1 MVEVK
6 ERPKERSRSE
16 RTEAMTIRK
25 IGIVGA
31 GQMGNGIAHVCA
43 LSGFHVLLND
53 IAPDR
58 ITEGLATIN
67 GNLARQV
74 SRQRI
79 SDEQR
84 QAAIKRIAPA
94 NTLED
99 LGDCDLVIEAATETE
114 AVKRNIFAA
123 LCPVLK
129 PETIVGTNTSSI
141 SITRLA
147 SSTDRPERFIG
158 IHFMNPVPLMEL
170 VEVIRGIATDD
181 ATFEATKQ
189 FISRLG
195 KQIAVSEDFP
205 AFIVNRILLP
215 MINEAIYTLYEGVG
229 NVEAIDAAMRLGA
242 HHPMGPLELADFIGL
257 DICLSVM
264 QVLHEGLADSKY
276 RPCPLLV
283 KYVEAGWLGRKT
295 KRGFYDYRG
304 DKPVPTR

>member
-1 MVEVK
+1 MVDVK
-6 ERPKERSRSE
+6 ERPKTRGDHSGGTVHS
-16 RTEAMTIRK
+16 IRK
-25 IGIVGA
+25 VGVIGA

-43 LSGFHVLLND
+43 LSGLHVLLND
-53 IAPDR
+53 VVAERIA
-58 ITEGLATIN
+58 EGIAVIS

-79 SDEQR
+79 TDEER
-84 QAAIKRIAPA
+84 EAAIQRISPA
-94 NTLED
+94 KTLHD
-99 LGDCDLVIEAATETE
+99 LADCDLVIEAATEKE
-114 AVKRNIFAA
+114 DVKRKIFTA
-123 LCPVLK
+123 LCPALK

-147 SSTDRPERFIG
+147 AATDRPERFIG

-170 VEVIRGIATDD
+170 VEIIRGIATDD

-189 FISRLG
+189 FATKLG

-229 NVEAIDAAMRLGA
+229 NVEAIDTAMRLGA

-257 DICLSVM
+257 DTCLSVM

-295 KRGFYDYRG
+295 QRGFYDYRG
-304 DKPVPTR
+304 EKPVPTR